1 MMKKRICAGM
11 LVCILCMGYLSMMN
25 KIPNEVM
32 LREGEELKIDSGIPL
47 TYERVEAGE
56 QETTLV
62 SLMLNSNIPSLQESQ
77 EEKSYVLSCKILGI
91 IPIKEVHVQE
101 VPKRKVL
108 PGGVPVGIYVKTD
121 GILVIGTSPVNGAD
135 GISTE
140 PAKYLLKS
148 GDYIQTV
155 NGERVNTKE
164 ELMSKINAYGAEKIV
179 FGIKREG
186 EETEV
191 AVEPVMTGENAYKA
205 GIWVRDDLAGVG
217 TLTYTGRNGNYGALG
232 HGVSD
237 ADTSTLI
244 DMSSGLLYETNIIGI
259 VKGVRGTPGE
269 LTGVINYSNQYC
281 IGSVTQNE
289 PTGVYG
295 KIDDIPQGLEKE
307 KEVVVGYKQE
317 ISVGKANIIST
328 VDGERKEYEIEITGV
343 NYNTREANKGIEF
356 RVTDEELLEVTGG
369 IVQGMSGSPIIQNG
383 KWIGAVTHVFV
394 QDPAKGYGI
403 FAEKMLEE

>member
-1 MMKKRICAGM
+1 MKKRICAGM

-121 GILVIGTSPVNGAD
+121 GILVIGTSPVNGVD

>member
-1 MMKKRICAGM
+1 MKKRICAGM

-77 EEKSYVLSCKILGI
+77 EEKSYVLSCKILGL

-155 NGERVNTKE
+155 NGEKVNTKE

>member
-1 MMKKRICAGM
+1 MKKRICAGM

>member
-1 MMKKRICAGM
+1 MKKRICAGM
-11 LVCILCMGYLSMMN
+11 LICILCMGYLSMMN

-62 SLMLNSNIPSLQESQ
+62 SLMLNNNIPSLQESQ

>member
-1 MMKKRICAGM
+1 MKKRICAGM

-62 SLMLNSNIPSLQESQ
+62 SLMLNSNIPSIQESQ

-179 FGIKREG
+179 FGIKRER

-307 KEVVVGYKQE
+307 KEVEVGYKQE

>member
-1 MMKKRICAGM
+1 MKKRICAGM

-62 SLMLNSNIPSLQESQ
+62 SLMLNNNIPSLQESQ

>member
-1 MMKKRICAGM
+1 
-11 LVCILCMGYLSMMN
+11 MG
-25 KIPNEVM
+25 
-32 LREGEELKIDSGIPL
+32 
-47 TYERVEAGE
+47 
-56 QETTLV
+56 
-62 SLMLNSNIPSLQESQ
+62 
-77 EEKSYVLSCKILGI
+77 
-91 IPIKEVHVQE
+91 
-101 VPKRKVL
+101 
-108 PGGVPVGIYVKTD
+108 GG
-121 GILVIGTSPVNGAD
+121 
-135 GISTE
+135 
-140 PAKYLLKS
+140 
-148 GDYIQTV
+148 
-155 NGERVNTKE
+155 
-164 ELMSKINAYGAEKIV
+164 
-179 FGIKREG
+179 
-186 EETEV
+186 
-191 AVEPVMTGENAYKA
+191 
-205 GIWVRDDLAGVG
+205 G

-307 KEVVVGYKQE
+307 KEVEVGYKQE

>member
-1 MMKKRICAGM
+1 MKKRICAGM

-108 PGGVPVGIYVKTD
+108 PSGVPVGIYVKTD

-307 KEVVVGYKQE
+307 KEVEVGYKQE

>member
-1 MMKKRICAGM
+1 MKKRICAGM

-121 GILVIGTSPVNGAD
+121 GILVIGTSHVNGAD

>member
-1 MMKKRICAGM
+1 
-11 LVCILCMGYLSMMN
+11 
-25 KIPNEVM
+25 
-32 LREGEELKIDSGIPL
+32 
-47 TYERVEAGE
+47 
-56 QETTLV
+56 
-62 SLMLNSNIPSLQESQ
+62 MLNNNIPSLQESQ

-307 KEVVVGYKQE
+307 KEVEVGYKQE

>member
-1 MMKKRICAGM
+1 MKKRICAGM

-108 PGGVPVGIYVKTD
+108 LGGVPVGIYVKTD

>member
-1 MMKKRICAGM
+1 MKKRICAGM

-269 LTGVINYSNQYC
+269 LMGVINYSNQYC

-307 KEVVVGYKQE
+307 KEVEVGYKQE

>member
-1 MMKKRICAGM
+1 M

>member
-1 MMKKRICAGM
+1 MKKRICAGM

-62 SLMLNSNIPSLQESQ
+62 SLMLNNNIPSLQESQ
-77 EEKSYVLSCKILGI
+77 EEKSYVLSCKILGL

>member
-1 MMKKRICAGM
+1 MKKRICAGM

-47 TYERVEAGE
+47 IYERVEAGE

>member
-1 MMKKRICAGM
+1 MKKRICAGM

-77 EEKSYVLSCKILGI
+77 EEKSYVLSCKILGLI
-91 IPIKEVHVQE
+91 SIKEVHVQE

>member
-1 MMKKRICAGM
+1 MKKRICAGM

-62 SLMLNSNIPSLQESQ
+62 SLMLNNNIPSLQESQ
-77 EEKSYVLSCKILGI
+77 EEKSYVLFCKILGI

-307 KEVVVGYKQE
+307 KEVEVGYKQE

>member
-1 MMKKRICAGM
+1 MKKRICAGM

-62 SLMLNSNIPSLQESQ
+62 SLMLNNNIPSLQESQ

-217 TLTYTGRNGNYGALG
+217 TLTYIGRNGNYGALG

-307 KEVVVGYKQE
+307 KEVEVGYKQE